1 MRALSNADWSFP
13 IPIRYG
19 PGRLKELASI
29 CRDAGMK
36 RPLVV
41 TDRGS
46 RELPFIGA
54 ALGILN
60 EAGLSAAL
68 FADLSPNPTD
78 REVASGR
85 QFAERGGFDGV
96 VAIGGGSGMDGGKA
110 ISLTIGADDG
120 LWAYD
125 YDLPPQQLPQ
135 RKAFCPIICIPT
147 TAGTG
152 AETDST
158 AMITDT
164 ARGIKG
170 CVWHP
175 LHKPAAALLDPELT
189 VALPARMT
197 AWTGL
202 DALVHAIEAYCV
214 PVWHP
219 MCDGIALEAIE
230 LIWQSL
236 PTAVA
241 EPDNLAAR
249 GSMLVGSCMAGVAFL
264 NGLGL
269 VHAISHMVGA
279 AHGTH
284 HGLTNAVLLPVVLE
298 FNRDAIS
305 DRVPKLCRAMSL
317 GGQDFGTLHAAICE
331 ILDRHSIPT
340 SLSALG
346 IENPDIDTLA
356 LKASRDPAAAT
367 NPRRA
372 SLAELQELIA
382 GAFARAR

>member
-284 HGLTNAVLLPVVLE
+284 HGLTTAGLLPVVLE

>member
-54 ALGILN
+54 ALGILS
-60 EAGLSAAL
+60 EAGLTAAL

-135 RKAFCPIICIPT
+135 RNAFCPIICIPT

-284 HGLTNAVLLPVVLE
+284 HGLTNAVLLPIVLE

-317 GGQDFGTLHAAICE
+317 AGQDFGALHAAICE

-382 GAFARAR
+382 SAFTRAR

>member
-19 PGRLKELASI
+19 PGRLKELASV

-284 HGLTNAVLLPVVLE
+284 HGLTNAVLLPIVLE

>member
-284 HGLTNAVLLPVVLE
+284 HGLTNAVLLPIVLE

>member
-1 MRALSNADWSFP
+1 MHAHSNADWSFP

-19 PGRLKELASI
+19 PGRLGELALL
-29 CRDAGMK
+29 CRDAGMT
-36 RPLVV
+36 RALVV
-41 TDRGS
+41 TDSGS
-46 RELPFIGA
+46 RDLPFVSA
-54 ALGILN
+54 ALGV
-60 EAGLSAAL
+60 LSEGGMEAAL

-78 REVASGR
+78 REVAAGR
-85 QFAERGGFDGV
+85 EFAEQGGFDGV

-110 ISLTIGADDG
+110 ISLTIGAEEG

-125 YDLPPQQLPQ
+125 YDLPAQQLPQ
-135 RKAFCPIICIPT
+135 RSAFCPVICIPT

-175 LHKPAAALLDPELT
+175 MHKPAAALLDPELT
-189 VALPARMT
+189 LALPARLT

-214 PVWHP
+214 PAWHP

-236 PTAVA
+236 PTAIA
-241 EPDNLAAR
+241 EPDSIAAR
-249 GSMLVGSCMAGVAFL
+249 GSMLVGSCMAGVSFL
-264 NGLGL
+264 KGLGL
-269 VHAISHMVGA
+269 VHAISHMIGA

-298 FNRDAIS
+298 FNRDAIAGQI
-305 DRVPKLCRAMSL
+305 PKLCRAMGL
-317 GGQDFGTLHAAICE
+317 AEQDFGALHGAICAL
-331 ILDRHSIPT
+331 LDRHAIPK

-346 IENPDIDTLA
+346 IEEPDISALA

-372 SLAELQELIA
+372 SLAELQVLIA
-382 GAFARAR
+382 RAFS